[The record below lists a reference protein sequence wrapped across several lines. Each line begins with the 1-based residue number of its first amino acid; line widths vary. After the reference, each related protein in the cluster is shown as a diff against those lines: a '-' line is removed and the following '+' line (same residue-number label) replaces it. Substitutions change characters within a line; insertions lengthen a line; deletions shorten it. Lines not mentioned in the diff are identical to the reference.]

1 MVSRI
6 STSSFCWPC
15 PHNTWGKGVSRRL
28 ALLARMFFFHT
39 CAKLEGQVS
48 GVIGGDIGLEP
59 DQQASCPR
67 SALWG
72 LCKVFLSLSV
82 PVCKMGAPE
91 APTRNPRRA
100 VTQNCHSCHGCHSYQ

>member
-1 MVSRI
+1 
-6 STSSFCWPC
+6 
-15 PHNTWGKGVSRRL
+15 
-28 ALLARMFFFHT
+28 MFLFHT

-82 PVCKMGAPE
+82 PICKMGAPE

-100 VTQNCHSCHGCHSYQ
+100 SLKTATAAMVVTVSYQ